1 MAFLESP
8 FCRGVVLSYD
18 YLFNLHERG
27 DFFRFVKDFMKHAE
41 KKIKEGKIDIV
52 LSQDW
57 DSNLFPS
64 LMDFLPVNIFSL
76 PINYKVE
83 TSYRN
88 ADIPKITNEL
98 KQYYSIAE

>member
-1 MAFLESP
+1 MPKLMSKYSASGLIKSLFDKGFIKQQE
-8 FCRGVVLSYD
+8 GV
-18 YLFNLHERG
+18 E
-27 DFFRFVKDFMKHAE
+27 
-41 KKIKEGKIDIV
+41 DIV